1 MSALTFKHAP
11 NVRRF
16 LNFLKAG
23 FNFLATPKRLHLC
36 ILTQCFIKSLDILP
50 PKLVLFLAI
59 AQYFCYTTLLN
70 SFETLFAGSRMSKVN
85 TLFTPIFICIA
96 LVSVV
101 SAPAFSIDSGTYWLL
116 VDATPNAMAHERINS
131 LTELLTTRGQV
142 PSEQI
147 YHIEGDSTT
156 SDEIHALLQEIGQQ
170 TQPEDTLIF
179 LYHGMVGKP
188 NAQTMHLSIQEDED
202 EIRDTTLNAWFR
214 ETNTE
219 STVVIVDGYTEDI
232 NLSAYYGNRETLGTA
247 ALNVIQSVEKAEDTA
262 LLQKLHDAL
271 ATDTTDSDDNR
282 QLSIF
287 ETYDLLRAHS
297 EFLDGI
303 LAPTGN
309 VEAALLKLSPALKI
323 TSLPDGAQISINDVA
338 VGNTPKL
345 ITENLQQGTA
355 TVSVKKVGYIT
366 PPAKTA
372 ELQLALGE
380 SVHIGWVLEP
390 IAVHGSVKGVAG
402 ASAADTLVW
411 IAGTAYQQTIK
422 ADGIF
427 RFDAWKDSDLLTIG
441 ETYALHAKQG
451 DYNYGSATFTFDGYS
466 NIDQPIQ
473 LIKRSWFEI
482 AQIEFDRDNHQG
494 AVTAFQNG
502 IEHTTDFPQMSAD
515 LTVLLLSSFAD
526 ALEKQDV
533 QDVAYLV
540 VTAKLAEQLDQTTLA
555 KKYWEEVKTKAQKGT
570 PAAELASQRLW
581 QFNRNRYLLN
591 IGLIVLLVVLLVSG
605 AWTFYRY
612 RKLKKAV
619 SNQ

>member
-1 MSALTFKHAP
+1 ML
-11 NVRRF
+11 
-16 LNFLKAG
+16 
-23 FNFLATPKRLHLC
+23 
-36 ILTQCFIKSLDILP
+36 
-50 PKLVLFLAI
+50 
-59 AQYFCYTTLLN
+59 
-70 SFETLFAGSRMSKVN
+70 KVN
-85 TLFTPIFICIA
+85 TVFTLIFICIGLA
-96 LVSVV
+96 FVV
-101 SAPAFSIDSGTYWLL
+101 STPAFSIDSGTYWLL
-116 VDATPNAMAHERINS
+116 VDATPDASAHERMNS
-131 LTELLTTRGQV
+131 LTALLTTRGKV

-147 YHIEGDSTT
+147 YHVEGDSAT

-170 TQPEDTLIF
+170 TQPQDTLIF

-188 NAQTMHLSIQEDED
+188 NVQTMQLIIQENAEGIQDS
-202 EIRDTTLNAWFR
+202 TLNNWFR
-214 ETNTE
+214 ESNRK
-219 STVVIVDGYTEDI
+219 SSVVIIDGYTEDT

-247 ALNVIQSVEKAEDTA
+247 ALNVIQSVEKAENTV
-262 LLQKLHDAL
+262 LLQKLYDAL
-271 ATDTTDSDDNR
+271 AADTTDSDDNR

-287 ETYDLLRAHS
+287 ETYDLLRTHS

-309 VEAALLKLSPALKI
+309 VEAALLKLSPALKV
-323 TSLPDGAQISINDVA
+323 TSLPEGAQIFINDVE

-345 ITENLQQGTA
+345 ITENLQQGTS
-355 TVSVKKVGYIT
+355 TVSVKKIGYIT
-366 PPAKTA
+366 PPSKPA

-380 SVHIGWVLEP
+380 SVHIGWVLDP

-411 IAGTAYQQTIK
+411 INGTAYQQTVA

-427 RFDAWKDSDLLTIG
+427 RFDAWKDADLLTVG

-451 DYNYGSATFTFDGYS
+451 HQNYGSATFTFDGYS
-466 NIDQPIQ
+466 DIAQPIQ

-482 AQIEFDRDNHQG
+482 SQIEFDRDNHQG

-502 IEHTTDFPQMSAD
+502 IERTTDFPQMSAD

-540 VTAKLAEQLDQTTLA
+540 VTAKLAEQLDQLTLA

-581 QFNRNRYLLN
+581 QLNRGRYLLN
-591 IGLIVLLVVLLVSG
+591 IGLIVLLVILLASG

-612 RKLKKAV
+612 RKSRQTA
-619 SNQ
+619 QEA